1 MFSRGAEGGTHLF
14 DGPMAAGQ
22 WLAVMAPIQSTP
34 ELTILSIPWPRL
46 QQSAALGGAVPP
58 NGWLEFPVRSED

>member
-1 MFSRGAEGGTHLF
+1 MFSSGAEGGTQLF

-34 ELTILSIPWPRL
+34 ELPNLSIPRPRL
-46 QQSAALGGAVPP
+46 QQSAVLGGVVSP
-58 NGWLEFPVRSED
+58 NG